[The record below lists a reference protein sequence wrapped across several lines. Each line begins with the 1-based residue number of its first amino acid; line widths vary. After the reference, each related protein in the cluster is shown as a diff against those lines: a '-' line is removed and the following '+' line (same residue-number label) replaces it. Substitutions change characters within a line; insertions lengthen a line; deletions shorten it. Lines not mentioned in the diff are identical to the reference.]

1 MEFILAIF
9 LFIFV
14 LMPLSDYLFGDWIDR
29 GGK

>member
-1 MEFILAIF
+1 MEFILGII

-29 GGK
+29 K

>member
-1 MEFILAIF
+1 MEFIFGLI

-29 GGK
+29 K